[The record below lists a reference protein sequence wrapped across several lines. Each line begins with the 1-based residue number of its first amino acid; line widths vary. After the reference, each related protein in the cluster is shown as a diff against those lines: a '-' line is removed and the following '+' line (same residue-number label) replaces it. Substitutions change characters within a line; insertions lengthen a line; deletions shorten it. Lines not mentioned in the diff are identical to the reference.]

1 MPPKSNQATRRANA
15 KAAAKGAGKG
25 HVPSAPGENEEGHL
39 RWLAAQDLSLR
50 RKVAEM
56 AIRFAAAKETTPDAG
71 LSLACKCASE
81 DPSGFNKIMDVIH
94 APAGSDLDQLRWLA
108 CQAEPLQEKI
118 RAIANEMAA
127 ALGVA
132 TNDGFLIAV
141 SRRARADPEAFM
153 LGRTRLNESSH
164 SNNANDAVPRAGLAP
179 FSGAAHRLSGTPQQ
193 QPEDAEA
200 GRVAPSAKGMDGDAH
215 KDAAPPQAEPVAL
228 EVCDLGGMD

>member
-1 MPPKSNQATRRANA
+1 
-15 KAAAKGAGKG
+15 
-25 HVPSAPGENEEGHL
+25 
-39 RWLAAQDLSLR
+39 
-50 RKVAEM
+50 M
-56 AIRFAAAKETTPDAG
+56 AMRFAAAKETTPDAE
-71 LSLACKCASE
+71 LPLACKYASE

-108 CQAEPLQEKI
+108 CQAEPLREKI

-215 KDAAPPQAEPVAL
+215 KDAAPPQAEPVAP

>member
-1 MPPKSNQATRRANA
+1 
-15 KAAAKGAGKG
+15 
-25 HVPSAPGENEEGHL
+25 
-39 RWLAAQDLSLR
+39 
-50 RKVAEM
+50 M
-56 AIRFAAAKETTPDAG
+56 AMRFAAAKETTPDAG
-71 LSLACKCASE
+71 LSLACKYASE

-108 CQAEPLQEKI
+108 CQSEPLQEKI

-228 EVCDLGGMD
+228 EVCDPGGMD